1 MRRWESA
8 GAPASEPADAP
19 LTAGEWARVPSEWF
33 AARRDIFRGYAA
45 RFDLASITMKAIAC
59 LLTVYSVYLL
69 YCESCKD
76 EYYAFARALIAAL
89 SDATFAQRGSVS
101 AAALV
106 LAASVWL
113 LTVLWM
119 RRRPEVLLVDFK
131 TYRHA
136 SVGGDPRNTAG
147 EPVAYDR
154 FLAESRAARHLD
166 GGECFTA
173 KSLQFQEKILRTSSI
188 SERSLFPPSIFR
200 EEVGQDAVLAER
212 DSLCMRGAREEAECM
227 MFNAVEQ
234 LLEATHVAPHEV
246 SILVVNCSLF
256 CPTPSLS
263 AMLVNH
269 FKMRSD
275 CLTYNLGG
283 MGCSAGGISIDLARR
298 LLRGHEQ
305 KGSLALV
312 VSTENITQNWY
323 RGNDRGMLLQNTLF
337 RCGAAAI
344 LLSNRGSDAGR
355 ARFKLLHTVRTHVG
369 KDDLAY
375 NSVIQEEDADGIRG
389 VRLSKAIMQIAGD
402 ALKRNITALGP
413 LVLPLKEQL
422 KFFFNMVARTAARG
436 KAGKPVKSLAR
447 SLVPLPLFRSL
458 VNFTP
463 DPADQPLPSPK
474 PAARAAGN

>member
-263 AMLVNH
+263 AMLVNR
-269 FKMRSD
+269 FGFRSD
-275 CLTYNLGG
+275 VQTFNLGG
-283 MGCSAGGISIDLARR
+283 IEIEIAR
-298 LLRGHEQ
+298 
-305 KGSLALV
+305 
-312 VSTENITQNWY
+312 
-323 RGNDRGMLLQNTLF
+323 DR
-337 RCGAAAI
+337 
-344 LLSNRGSDAGR
+344 
-355 ARFKLLHTVRTHVG
+355 
-369 KDDLAY
+369 
-375 NSVIQEEDADGIRG
+375 
-389 VRLSKAIMQIAGD
+389 
-402 ALKRNITALGP
+402 P
-413 LVLPLKEQL
+413 
-422 KFFFNMVARTAARG
+422 
-436 KAGKPVKSLAR
+436 R
-447 SLVPLPLFRSL
+447 SP
-458 VNFTP
+458 
-463 DPADQPLPSPK
+463 
-474 PAARAAGN
+474 